1 MTSEPKT
8 PISVLPPGNLPPGFE
23 LSKCFEER
31 KFRIGPMLFEVLSIN
46 DKKLTVT
53 LEFKGLAI
61 PEKVEVDNPDQ
72 TNKNLNQNNADTRS

>member
-1 MTSEPKT
+1 
-8 PISVLPPGNLPPGFE
+8 
-23 LSKCFEER
+23 
-31 KFRIGPMLFEVLSIN
+31 MLFEVLSIN